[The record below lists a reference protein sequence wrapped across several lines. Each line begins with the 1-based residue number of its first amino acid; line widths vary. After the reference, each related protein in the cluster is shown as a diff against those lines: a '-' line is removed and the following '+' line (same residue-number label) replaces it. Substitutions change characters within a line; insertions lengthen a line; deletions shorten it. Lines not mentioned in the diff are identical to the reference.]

1 MPAFE
6 YQAIDSKGKR
16 VKGFLECDS
25 TRHARQLLRENSLI
39 PLEVSQVHGDVSNGT
54 KKSSTWIFNNVFQS
68 NSAKRR
74 WKLNNTDLAL
84 ITRQF
89 ATLLESGLTIEEC
102 LSVLIAQTERHK
114 TRSILTGIK
123 SKIIEG
129 FSFVNAIEEYP
140 RSFPE
145 IYRAAVSAGEHSGN
159 LEVVM
164 DNLANY
170 LEERQNL
177 QQRLSI
183 ALIYPIILTT
193 VSVIIVMALLTFVV
207 PKVVVVFEGANQ
219 TLPLLTRVM
228 ISIGDFLKTHFATL
242 AIFVIAVVFGL
253 TALFRRPK
261 PRLWLDNQTLKFTL
275 TKRLSRE
282 INSARL
288 ARTLA
293 IMIQSGVPLLTAMRS
308 AEGVLTNLVLRME
321 LQQSAVDVS
330 EGSSIHKS
338 LLRHN
343 RFSPLLAQMI
353 ASGEASGRL
362 GEMLDK
368 AANALEI
375 GVKNR
380 LAVIM
385 GLFEPLVILVM
396 GGLVMLIVLAILLP
410 VFDMNTLIN

>member
-6 YQAIDSKGKR
+6 YKAVDQNGRNK
-16 VKGFLECDS
+16 KGFLEGDS
-25 TRHARQLLRENSLI
+25 ARHVRQLLKEQKLI
-39 PLEVSQVHGDVSNGT
+39 PIEVDAVKGEIKTNKTGFINT
-54 KKSSTWIFNNVFQS
+54 NST
-68 NSAKRR
+68 RR
-74 WKLNNTDLAL
+74 LKLSNTDSAL

-89 ATLLESGLTIEEC
+89 ATLLGSGLNIEEC
-102 LSVLIAQTERHK
+102 LTVLIAQSEKHK
-114 TRSILTGIK
+114 TKSILSGIRAR
-123 SKIIEG
+123 IVEG
-129 FSFVNAIEEYP
+129 YSMVDALEQYP

-145 IYRAAVSAGEHSGN
+145 IYRAAVAAGEHSGN
-159 LEVVM
+159 LATVM

-170 LEERQNL
+170 LEERQSL

-193 VSVIIVMALLTFVV
+193 VSVLIVTALLTFVV

-219 TLPLLTRVM
+219 TLPILTRIM
-228 ISIGDFLKTHFATL
+228 IATGDFLRANYITMTL
-242 AIFVIAVVFGL
+242 SICALVLGL
-253 TALFRRPK
+253 NALFKRPK
-261 PRLWLDNQTLKFTL
+261 PRLWLDNLILKFPMTSQ
-275 TKRLSRE
+275 LSRE

-308 AEGVLTNLVLRME
+308 AEGVLSNTLLRSE
-321 LQQSAVDVS
+321 LQKSAIDVS
-330 EGSSIHKS
+330 EGSSINKA
-338 LLRHN
+338 LIRHN
-343 RFSPLLAQMI
+343 RFSPLFTQMI

-362 GEMLDK
+362 GEMLEK
-368 AANALEI
+368 SANALET

-385 GLFEPLVILVM
+385 GLFEPIIILIM

-410 VFDMNTLIN
+410 VFDMNTLIK

>member
-6 YQAIDSKGKR
+6 YKGIDAKGKNL
-16 VKGFLECDS
+16 KGFLDADS
-25 TRHARQLLRENSLI
+25 AKHARQLLREQSLI
-39 PLEVSQVHGDVSNGT
+39 PLQVTPVQGDAKPASTGQN
-54 KKSSTWIFNNVFQS
+54 KSLR
-68 NSAKRR
+68 SARR
-74 WKLNNTDLAL
+74 LKLNTTDLSL

-89 ATLLESGLTIEEC
+89 ATLLDSGLNVEEC
-102 LSVLIAQTERHK
+102 LSVLIAQAEKHK
-114 TRSILTGIK
+114 TKSVLSGIR
-123 SKIIEG
+123 SKILEG
-129 FSFVNAIEEYP
+129 YSLVNAIEEYP

-159 LEVVM
+159 LAVVM

-193 VSVIIVMALLTFVV
+193 VSIIIVMALLTFVV

-219 TLPLLTRVM
+219 TLPLLTRIM
-228 ISIGDFLKTHFATL
+228 IALGDFLKAHFSVL
-242 AIFVIAVVFGL
+242 AIAIVAITFGL
-253 TALFRRPK
+253 IALFKKPI
-261 PRLWLDNQTLKFTL
+261 PRLWLDNNILRFPMTR
-275 TKRLSRE
+275 RLSRE
-282 INSARL
+282 VNSARL

-308 AEGVLTNLVLRME
+308 AEGVLSNAVLRLE
-321 LQQSAVDVS
+321 LQQSAADVS
-330 EGSSIHKS
+330 EGSSIHRA
-338 LLRHN
+338 LMRHN
-343 RFSPLLAQMI
+343 RFSPLLSQMI

-368 AANALEI
+368 AANALET

-385 GLFEPLVILVM
+385 GLFEPMIILIM